1 MGKSIFQKRPWLL
14 NLIIVV
20 VSLITSLLF
29 AELILRARDWYYA
42 AQSGYQQLDKKK
54 PYEFSTTRHHRL
66 IPNAR
71 YRHKEPEFDYVWV
84 NNSLGMRDRERPLK
98 KEPGSFRILFL
109 GDSFVQGWGVP
120 QEQTMT
126 ALLEASLNKPEREKT
141 VEVLNGGVFGYG
153 PFLEYLYLKELMP
166 SIEPDLVIV
175 GFFVGNDVGD
185 DYFYTHQAHKR
196 VDGSVFFDD
205 HLWSWSYR
213 DEILDG
219 TTSKAAHNRYL
230 SLLWSHVKPWLLKSH
245 LVLAIKNLDMQLK
258 FRKEKERE
266 RRLVQERR
274 DDIRINLGLVN
285 YPVLDRNQRLEY
297 WKLSR
302 GYLADIH
309 RLCNTREIPMVLVVI
324 PALYIFEE
332 NQFKEPYEV
341 LDQIGHDLSIP
352 VIQLLPEFQKWP
364 PEKLEYKIDL
374 HWNSEGNR
382 LAATILD
389 REIRKLN
396 LLPPIRS
403 H

>member
-1 MGKSIFQKRPWLL
+1 
-14 NLIIVV
+14 
-20 VSLITSLLF
+20 
-29 AELILRARDWYYA
+29 
-42 AQSGYQQLDKKK
+42 
-54 PYEFSTTRHHRL
+54 
-66 IPNAR
+66 
-71 YRHKEPEFDYVWV
+71 
-84 NNSLGMRDRERPLK
+84 
-98 KEPGSFRILFL
+98 
-109 GDSFVQGWGVP
+109 
-120 QEQTMT
+120 
-126 ALLEASLNKPEREKT
+126 
-141 VEVLNGGVFGYG
+141 
-153 PFLEYLYLKELMP
+153 
-166 SIEPDLVIV
+166 
-175 GFFVGNDVGD
+175 
-185 DYFYTHQAHKR
+185 
-196 VDGSVFFDD
+196 
-205 HLWSWSYR
+205 
-213 DEILDG
+213 
-219 TTSKAAHNRYL
+219 
-230 SLLWSHVKPWLLKSH
+230 
-245 LVLAIKNLDMQLK
+245 MQLK
-258 FRKEKERE
+258 YRKEKERE

-309 RLCNTREIPMVLVVI
+309 RLCNTRGIPMVLVVI